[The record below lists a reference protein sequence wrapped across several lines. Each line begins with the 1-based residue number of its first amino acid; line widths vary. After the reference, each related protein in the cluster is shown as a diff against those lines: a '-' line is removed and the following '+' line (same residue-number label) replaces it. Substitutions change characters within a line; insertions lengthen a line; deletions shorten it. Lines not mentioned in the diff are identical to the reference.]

1 MWRPFDRA
9 TSEPR
14 DGLWS
19 AAVEGWVERPQEP
32 IQGDALM
39 KFDIF
44 SQKIKS
50 FELFYSVL

>member
-1 MWRPFDRA
+1 MRRPFDSA

-14 DGLWS
+14 DGVWS
-19 AAVEGWVERPQEP
+19 AAVEGWVDRPQEP
-32 IQGDALM
+32 IQGNALM

-50 FELFYSVL
+50 FEPFYSVL